1 MQTRTPIKV
10 RGYHIDL
17 YSHVNNARYLE
28 FLEEGRWHFLEQQ
41 PEIDYLMN
49 SGLGMA
55 VVNININFRRG
66 AFMGEELEVL
76 TELVKVG
83 NKSALIQQQVVLKGT
98 ATVIVDADVTFVVTD
113 QKAQKAVVL
122 EGKLLELMQRW
133 LKKAD

>member
-1 MQTRTPIKV
+1 
-10 RGYHIDL
+10 
-17 YSHVNNARYLE
+17 
-28 FLEEGRWHFLEQQ
+28 
-41 PEIDYLMN
+41 
-49 SGLGMA
+49 MA